1 MCVKLDLTV
10 SSTLIMMMQSLY
22 PYIVVVDLTKL
33 FSGKLCQS
41 SNNLHKDHLLSEY
54 SETSLG
60 EMKHLWE
67 VDLVLQL
74 EGWKYDKVN

>member
-60 EMKHLWE
+60 WNETPLGGGFSAPIRGVE
-67 VDLVLQL
+67 VWQS
-74 EGWKYDKVN
+74 